1 MRTTQ
6 YIRACLVKYP
16 LNFFFF
22 SSSFSI
28 NTSLFDFPM
37 CRFFVTIYM
46 SLFQSISVLIS
57 FFIFALATKQKLV
70 NGITN
75 NSYTDICNKT
85 PLPGDCNLCFLSSP
99 GSGRADVRALAKIMI
114 DACATNQACPLLQMF
129 DNLNAT
135 DPIPS
140 SRAISAY
147 CSSKYLD
154 ITKSLST
161 ASIDLVLK
169 KDQEARSSMQTAIS
183 LHYRCFDLLKNRT
196 LPGDMG
202 TYLRNFGVYAV
213 DTKSIIDQIPK

>member
-1 MRTTQ
+1 MELQIIVTLT
-6 YIRACLVKYP
+6 YVIRLHY
-16 LNFFFF
+16 LG
-22 SSSFSI
+22 I
-28 NTSLFDFPM
+28 
-37 CRFFVTIYM
+37 
-46 SLFQSISVLIS
+46 
-57 FFIFALATKQKLV
+57 ATCV
-70 NGITN
+70 
-75 NSYTDICNKT
+75 
-85 PLPGDCNLCFLSSP
+85 FSSP

-114 DACATNQACPLLQMF
+114 DVCATNQAWPLLQMF

-183 LHYRCFDLLKNRT
+183 LHYWCFDLLKNRT

-202 TYLRNFGVYAV
+202 TYLRNFGVYLCCGYQ
-213 DTKSIIDQIPK
+213 KYYRSNS